1 MALLVNGER
10 IEKVALDE
18 ERRALR
24 RAIAEKM
31 PDEEPAVIEQQARE
45 WAAENLIERVLLQQA
60 ALRDPEPVP
69 AEIEKDA
76 EVAFRVDR
84 LVNRLTANAARPRR
98 LRALRICFLTWG
110 VLLTENRLPSSPH
123 SRSP

>member
-98 LRALRICFLTWG
+98 TA
-110 VLLTENRLPSSPH
+110 EA
-123 SRSP
+123 